1 MDLSDLLVSY
11 KQVELP
17 TYYEDTSTTVQP
29 LIPENLIA
37 RAQDVVQKPD
47 NKFVGWK
54 YPEPEV
60 VDMTQQNNFVAQDN
74 LPKVK
79 GSALFEQ
86 EMNKYMAAHPQDQQ
100 YRKTLT
106 LIAKKESNFVLDI
119 PNPRSTAV
127 GWFQFVDSTRR
138 GVMPNL
144 TKQQFRKDPQAQITA
159 AVRLLKA
166 CRAESNRFKNRR
178 GLSQIQIDY
187 GMWFSPKELKKYL
200 ATGHSNYKDAQGTS
214 LMDVFNKVKNG

>member
-37 RAQDVVQKPD
+37 RVQDVVQKPD
-47 NKFVGWK
+47 NKFIGWK
-54 YPEPEV
+54 YPELE
-60 VDMTQQNNFVAQDN
+60 DN
-74 LPKVK
+74 PVEISDNMPTVK

-86 EMNKYMAAHPQDQQ
+86 EMNRYMAAHPQDQQ
-100 YRKTLT
+100 YRNTLT
-106 LIAKKESNFVLDI
+106 TIAKKESNFKQHAA
-119 PNPRSTAV
+119 NSASSAV
-127 GWFQFVDSTRR
+127 GWFQFIDSTRR

-144 TKQQFRKDPQAQITA
+144 TKQEFINSPQAQISA
-159 AVRLLKA
+159 AVKLLKMN
-166 CRAESNRFKNRR
+166 RAISNQFKNRR

-187 GMWFSPKELKKYL
+187 GMWFSPKALRNYL
-200 ATGHSNYKDAQGTS
+200 DTGYSNFRDSQGTS
-214 LMDVFNKVKNG
+214 LINVLNKVKNG

>member
-54 YPEPEV
+54 YPELE
-60 VDMTQQNNFVAQDN
+60 DN
-74 LPKVK
+74 PVEISDNMPTVK

-86 EMNKYMAAHPQDQQ
+86 EMNKYMTAHPQDQQ
-100 YRKTLT
+100 YRNTLT
-106 LIAKKESNFVLDI
+106 TIAKKESNFKQHAA
-119 PNPRSTAV
+119 NSASSAV
-127 GWFQFVDSTRR
+127 GWFQFIDSTRR

-144 TKQQFRKDPQAQITA
+144 TKQEFINSPQAQISA
-159 AVRLLKA
+159 AVKLLKMN
-166 CRAESNRFKNRR
+166 RAISNQFKNRR

-187 GMWFSPKELKKYL
+187 GMWFSPKALRNYL
-200 ATGHSNYKDAQGTS
+200 DTGYSNFRDSQGTS
-214 LMDVFNKVKNG
+214 LINVLNKVKNG

>member
-47 NKFVGWK
+47 NKFIGWK
-54 YPEPEV
+54 YPELE
-60 VDMTQQNNFVAQDN
+60 DN
-74 LPKVK
+74 PVEISDNIPTVK

-100 YRKTLT
+100 YRNTLT
-106 LIAKKESNFVLDI
+106 TIAKKESNFKQHAA
-119 PNPRSTAV
+119 NSASSAV
-127 GWFQFVDSTRR
+127 GWFQFIDSTRR

-144 TKQQFRKDPQAQITA
+144 TKQEFINSPQAQISA
-159 AVRLLKA
+159 AVKLLKMN
-166 CRAESNRFKNRR
+166 RAISNQFKNRR

-187 GMWFSPKELKKYL
+187 GMWFSPKALRNYL
-200 ATGHSNYKDAQGTS
+200 DTGYSNFRDSQGTS
-214 LMDVFNKVKNG
+214 LINVLNKVKNG

>member
-17 TYYEDTSTTVQP
+17 TYYEDTSATVQP

-47 NKFVGWK
+47 DKFIGWK
-54 YPEPEV
+54 YPELE
-60 VDMTQQNNFVAQDN
+60 DN
-74 LPKVK
+74 PVEISDNMPTVK

-100 YRKTLT
+100 YRNTLT
-106 LIAKKESNFVLDI
+106 TIAKKESNFKQHAA
-119 PNPRSTAV
+119 NSASSAV
-127 GWFQFVDSTRR
+127 GWFQFIDSTRR

-144 TKQQFRKDPQAQITA
+144 TKQEFINSPQAQISA
-159 AVRLLKA
+159 AVKLLKMN
-166 CRAESNRFKNRR
+166 RAISNQFKNRR

-187 GMWFSPKELKKYL
+187 GMWFNPKALRNYL
-200 ATGHSNYKDAQGTS
+200 DTGYSNFRDSQGTS
-214 LMDVFNKVKNG
+214 LINVLNKVKNG

>member
-29 LIPENLIA
+29 LIPENLIT

-47 NKFVGWK
+47 NKFIGWK
-54 YPEPEV
+54 YPELE
-60 VDMTQQNNFVAQDN
+60 DN
-74 LPKVK
+74 PVEISDNMPTVK

-100 YRKTLT
+100 YRNTLT
-106 LIAKKESNFVLDI
+106 TIAKKESNFKQHAA
-119 PNPRSTAV
+119 NSASSAV
-127 GWFQFVDSTRR
+127 GWFQFIDSTRR

-144 TKQQFRKDPQAQITA
+144 TKQEFINSPQAQISA
-159 AVRLLKA
+159 AVKLLKMN
-166 CRAESNRFKNRR
+166 RAISNQFKNRR

-187 GMWFSPKELKKYL
+187 GMWFSPKALRNYL
-200 ATGHSNYKDAQGTS
+200 DTGYSNFRDSQGTS
-214 LMDVFNKVKNG
+214 LINVLNKVKNG

>member
-47 NKFVGWK
+47 NKFIGWK
-54 YPEPEV
+54 YPELE
-60 VDMTQQNNFVAQDN
+60 DN
-74 LPKVK
+74 PVEISDNMPTVK

-100 YRKTLT
+100 YRNTLT
-106 LIAKKESNFVLDI
+106 TIAKKESNFKQHAA
-119 PNPRSTAV
+119 NSASSAV
-127 GWFQFVDSTRR
+127 GWFQFIDSTRR

-144 TKQQFRKDPQAQITA
+144 TKQEFINSPQAQISA
-159 AVRLLKA
+159 AVKLLKVN
-166 CRAESNRFKNRR
+166 RAISNQFKNRR

-187 GMWFSPKELKKYL
+187 GMWFSPKALRNYL
-200 ATGHSNYKDAQGTS
+200 DTGYSNFRDSQGTS
-214 LMDVFNKVKNG
+214 LINVLNKVKNG

>member
-17 TYYEDTSTTVQP
+17 TYYEDTSITAQP

-47 NKFVGWK
+47 NKFIGWK
-54 YPEPEV
+54 YPEPE
-60 VDMTQQNNFVAQDN
+60 DN
-74 LPKVK
+74 PVEISDNMPTVK

-100 YRKTLT
+100 YRNTLT
-106 LIAKKESNFVLDI
+106 TIAKKESNFKQHAA
-119 PNPRSTAV
+119 NSASSAV
-127 GWFQFVDSTRR
+127 GWFQFINSTRR
-138 GVMPNL
+138 SVMPNL
-144 TKQQFRKDPQAQITA
+144 TKQEFINSPQAQISA
-159 AVRLLKA
+159 AVKLLKMN
-166 CRAESNRFKNRR
+166 RAISNQFKNRR

-187 GMWFSPKELKKYL
+187 GMWFSPKALRNYL
-200 ATGHSNYKDAQGTS
+200 DTGYSNFRDSQGTS
-214 LMDVFNKVKNG
+214 LINVFNKVKNG

>member
-17 TYYEDTSTTVQP
+17 TYYEDTSATVQP

-47 NKFVGWK
+47 NKFIGWK
-54 YPEPEV
+54 YPELE
-60 VDMTQQNNFVAQDN
+60 DN
-74 LPKVK
+74 PVEISDNMPTVK

-100 YRKTLT
+100 YRNTLT
-106 LIAKKESNFVLDI
+106 TIAKKESNFKQHAA
-119 PNPRSTAV
+119 NSASSAV
-127 GWFQFVDSTRR
+127 GWFQFIDSTRR

-144 TKQQFRKDPQAQITA
+144 TKQEFINSPQAQISA
-159 AVRLLKA
+159 AVKLLKMN
-166 CRAESNRFKNRR
+166 RAISNQFKNRR

-187 GMWFSPKELKKYL
+187 GMWFSPKALRNYL
-200 ATGHSNYKDAQGTS
+200 DTGYSNFRDSQGTS
-214 LMDVFNKVKNG
+214 LINVLNKVKNG

>member
-17 TYYEDTSTTVQP
+17 TYYEDNSTTIEP
-29 LIPENLIA
+29 LIPEDLVT

-47 NKFVGWK
+47 NKFIGWK
-54 YPEPEV
+54 YPELE
-60 VDMTQQNNFVAQDN
+60 DN
-74 LPKVK
+74 PVEISDNIPTVK

-100 YRKTLT
+100 YRNTLT
-106 LIAKKESNFVLDI
+106 TIAKKESNFKQHAA
-119 PNPRSTAV
+119 NSASSAV
-127 GWFQFVDSTRR
+127 GWFQFIDSTRR

-144 TKQQFRKDPQAQITA
+144 TKQEFINSPQAQISA
-159 AVRLLKA
+159 AVKLLKMN
-166 CRAESNRFKNRR
+166 RAISNQFKNRR

-187 GMWFSPKELKKYL
+187 SMWFSPKALRNYL
-200 ATGHSNYKDAQGTS
+200 DTGYSNFRDSQGTS
-214 LMDVFNKVKNG
+214 LINVLNKVKNG

>member
-47 NKFVGWK
+47 NKFIGWK
-54 YPEPEV
+54 YPELE
-60 VDMTQQNNFVAQDN
+60 DN
-74 LPKVK
+74 PVEISDNMPTVK
-79 GSALFEQ
+79 DSALFEQ
-86 EMNKYMAAHPQDQQ
+86 EMNKYMAAYPQDQQ
-100 YRKTLT
+100 YRNTLT
-106 LIAKKESNFVLDI
+106 TIAKKESNFKQHAA
-119 PNPRSTAV
+119 NSASSAV
-127 GWFQFVDSTRR
+127 GWFQFIDSTRR

-144 TKQQFRKDPQAQITA
+144 TKQEFINSPQAQISA
-159 AVRLLKA
+159 AVKLLKMN
-166 CRAESNRFKNRR
+166 RAISNQFKNRR

-187 GMWFSPKELKKYL
+187 GMWFSPKALRNYL
-200 ATGHSNYKDAQGTS
+200 DTGYSNFRDSQGTS
-214 LMDVFNKVKNG
+214 LINVLNKVKNG

>member
-17 TYYEDTSTTVQP
+17 TYYEDNSTTIEP
-29 LIPENLIA
+29 LIPEDLVT

-54 YPEPEV
+54 YPELE
-60 VDMTQQNNFVAQDN
+60 DN
-74 LPKVK
+74 PVEISDNIPTVK

-100 YRKTLT
+100 YRNTLT
-106 LIAKKESNFVLDI
+106 TIAKKESNFKQHAANI
-119 PNPRSTAV
+119 ASSAV
-127 GWFQFVDSTRR
+127 GWFQFIDSTRR

-144 TKQQFRKDPQAQITA
+144 TKQEFINSPQAQISA
-159 AVRLLKA
+159 AVKLLKMN
-166 CRAESNRFKNRR
+166 RAISNQFKNRR

-187 GMWFSPKELKKYL
+187 GMWFSPKALRNYL
-200 ATGHSNYKDAQGTS
+200 DTGYSNFRDSQGTS
-214 LMDVFNKVKNG
+214 LINVLNKVKNG

>member
-47 NKFVGWK
+47 NKFIGWK
-54 YPEPEV
+54 YPELE
-60 VDMTQQNNFVAQDN
+60 DN
-74 LPKVK
+74 PAEISDNMPTVK

-100 YRKTLT
+100 YRNTLT
-106 LIAKKESNFVLDI
+106 TIAEKESNFKQHAA
-119 PNPRSTAV
+119 NSASSAV
-127 GWFQFVDSTRR
+127 GWFQFIDSTRR

-144 TKQQFRKDPQAQITA
+144 TKQEFINSPQAQISA
-159 AVRLLKA
+159 AVKLLKMN
-166 CRAESNRFKNRR
+166 RAISNQFKNRH

-187 GMWFSPKELKKYL
+187 GMWFSPKALQNYL
-200 ATGHSNYKDAQGTS
+200 DTGYSNFRDSQGTS
-214 LMDVFNKVKNG
+214 LINVLNKVKNG

>member
-17 TYYEDTSTTVQP
+17 TYYEDTSATVQP

-54 YPEPEV
+54 YPEPE
-60 VDMTQQNNFVAQDN
+60 DN
-74 LPKVK
+74 PVEISDNMPTVK

-100 YRKTLT
+100 YRNTLT
-106 LIAKKESNFVLDI
+106 TIAKKESNFKQHAA
-119 PNPRSTAV
+119 NSASSAV
-127 GWFQFVDSTRR
+127 GWFQFIDSTRR

-144 TKQQFRKDPQAQITA
+144 TKQEFINSPQAQISA
-159 AVRLLKA
+159 AVKLLKMN
-166 CRAESNRFKNRR
+166 RAISNQFKNRR

-187 GMWFSPKELKKYL
+187 GMWFSPKALRNYL
-200 ATGHSNYKDAQGTS
+200 DTGYSNFRDSQGTS
-214 LMDVFNKVKNG
+214 LINVLNKVKNG

>member
-17 TYYEDTSTTVQP
+17 TYYEDTSTTAQP

-47 NKFVGWK
+47 NKFIGWK
-54 YPEPEV
+54 YPEPE
-60 VDMTQQNNFVAQDN
+60 DN
-74 LPKVK
+74 PVEISDNMPTVK

-100 YRKTLT
+100 YRNTLT
-106 LIAKKESNFVLDI
+106 TIAKKESNFKQHAA
-119 PNPRSTAV
+119 NSASSAV
-127 GWFQFVDSTRR
+127 GWFQFIDSTRR

-144 TKQQFRKDPQAQITA
+144 TKQEFINSPQAQISA
-159 AVRLLKA
+159 AVKLLKMN
-166 CRAESNRFKNRR
+166 RAISNQFKNRR

-187 GMWFSPKELKKYL
+187 GMWFSPKALRNYL
-200 ATGHSNYKDAQGTS
+200 DTGYSNFRDSQGTS
-214 LMDVFNKVKNG
+214 LINVLNKVKNG

>member
-47 NKFVGWK
+47 NKFIGWK
-54 YPEPEV
+54 YPEPE
-60 VDMTQQNNFVAQDN
+60 DN
-74 LPKVK
+74 PVEISDNMPTVK

-100 YRKTLT
+100 YRNTLT
-106 LIAKKESNFVLDI
+106 TIAKKESNFKQHAA
-119 PNPRSTAV
+119 NSASSAV
-127 GWFQFVDSTRR
+127 GWFQFIDSTRR

-144 TKQQFRKDPQAQITA
+144 TKQEFINSPQAQISA
-159 AVRLLKA
+159 AVKLLKMN
-166 CRAESNRFKNRR
+166 RAISNQFKNRR

-187 GMWFSPKELKKYL
+187 GMWFSPKALRNYL
-200 ATGHSNYKDAQGTS
+200 DTGYSNFRDSQGTS
-214 LMDVFNKVKNG
+214 LINVLNKVKNG

>member
-54 YPEPEV
+54 YPEPE
-60 VDMTQQNNFVAQDN
+60 DN
-74 LPKVK
+74 PVEISDNMPTVK

-100 YRKTLT
+100 YRNTLT
-106 LIAKKESNFVLDI
+106 TIAKKESNFKQHAA
-119 PNPRSTAV
+119 NSASSAV
-127 GWFQFVDSTRR
+127 GWFQFIDSTRR

-144 TKQQFRKDPQAQITA
+144 TKQEFINSPQAQISA
-159 AVRLLKA
+159 AVKLLKMN
-166 CRAESNRFKNRR
+166 RAISNQFKNRR

-187 GMWFSPKELKKYL
+187 GMWFSPKALRNYL
-200 ATGHSNYKDAQGTS
+200 DTGYSNFRDSQGTS
-214 LMDVFNKVKNG
+214 LINVLNKVKNG

>member
-54 YPEPEV
+54 YPEPE
-60 VDMTQQNNFVAQDN
+60 DN
-74 LPKVK
+74 PVEISDNMPTVK

-100 YRKTLT
+100 YRNTLT
-106 LIAKKESNFVLDI
+106 TIAKKESNFKQHAA
-119 PNPRSTAV
+119 NSASSAV
-127 GWFQFVDSTRR
+127 GWFQFIDSTRR

-144 TKQQFRKDPQAQITA
+144 TKQEFINSPQAQISA
-159 AVRLLKA
+159 AVKLLKMN
-166 CRAESNRFKNRR
+166 RAISNQFKNRR

-187 GMWFSPKELKKYL
+187 GMWFSPKALRNYL
-200 ATGHSNYKDAQGTS
+200 DTGYSNFRDSQGTS
-214 LMDVFNKVKNG
+214 FINVLNKVKNG

>member
-17 TYYEDTSTTVQP
+17 TYYEDTSTTAQP

-47 NKFVGWK
+47 NKFIGWK
-54 YPEPEV
+54 YPELE
-60 VDMTQQNNFVAQDN
+60 DN
-74 LPKVK
+74 PVEISDNMPTVK

-100 YRKTLT
+100 YRNTLT
-106 LIAKKESNFVLDI
+106 TIAKKESNFKQHVA
-119 PNPRSTAV
+119 NSASSAV
-127 GWFQFVDSTRR
+127 GWFQFIDSTRR

-144 TKQQFRKDPQAQITA
+144 TKQEFINSPQAQISA
-159 AVRLLKA
+159 AVKLLKMN
-166 CRAESNRFKNRR
+166 RAISNQFKNRR

-187 GMWFSPKELKKYL
+187 GMWFSPKALRNYL
-200 ATGHSNYKDAQGTS
+200 DTGYSNFRDSQGTS
-214 LMDVFNKVKNG
+214 LINVLNKVKNG

>member
-100 YRKTLT
+100 YRNTLT
-106 LIAKKESNFVLDI
+106 IIAKKESRFKQDAIN
-119 PNPRSTAV
+119 TASKAA

-138 GVMPNL
+138 GIMPHL
-144 TKQQFRKDPQAQITA
+144 TKQEFIRDPQAQITA
-159 AVRLLKA
+159 AVKLLKA
-166 CRAESNRFKNRR
+166 TRAESNRFKNRR

-187 GMWFSPKELKKYL
+187 GMWFSPAELKKYL
-200 ATGHSNYKDAQGTS
+200 ATGHSDFKDAQGTS
-214 LMDVFNKVKNG
+214 LMKIFNKVRNE

>member
-17 TYYEDTSTTVQP
+17 TYYEDNSTTIEP
-29 LIPENLIA
+29 LIPEDLVT

-47 NKFVGWK
+47 NKFIGWK
-54 YPEPEV
+54 YPELE
-60 VDMTQQNNFVAQDN
+60 DN
-74 LPKVK
+74 PVEISDNIPTVK

-100 YRKTLT
+100 YRNTLT
-106 LIAKKESNFVLDI
+106 TIAKKESNFKQHAA
-119 PNPRSTAV
+119 NSASSAV
-127 GWFQFVDSTRR
+127 GWFQFIDSTRR

-144 TKQQFRKDPQAQITA
+144 TKQEFINSPQAQISA
-159 AVRLLKA
+159 AVKLLKMN
-166 CRAESNRFKNRR
+166 RAISNQFKNRR

-187 GMWFSPKELKKYL
+187 GMWFSPKALRNYL
-200 ATGHSNYKDAQGTS
+200 DTGYSNFRDSQGTS
-214 LMDVFNKVKNG
+214 LINVLNKVKNG

>member
-17 TYYEDTSTTVQP
+17 TYYEDTTIQP

-54 YPEPEV
+54 YPEPE
-60 VDMTQQNNFVAQDN
+60 DN
-74 LPKVK
+74 PVEISDNMPTVK

-100 YRKTLT
+100 YRNTLT
-106 LIAKKESNFVLDI
+106 TIAKKESNFKQHVA
-119 PNPRSTAV
+119 NSASSAV
-127 GWFQFVDSTRR
+127 GWFQFIDSTRR

-144 TKQQFRKDPQAQITA
+144 TKQEFINSPQAQISA
-159 AVRLLKA
+159 AVKLLKMN
-166 CRAESNRFKNRR
+166 RAISNQFKNRR

-187 GMWFSPKELKKYL
+187 GMWFSPKALRNYL
-200 ATGHSNYKDAQGTS
+200 DTGYSNFRDSQGTS
-214 LMDVFNKVKNG
+214 LINVLNKVKNG

>member
-47 NKFVGWK
+47 NKFIGWK
-54 YPEPEV
+54 YPELE
-60 VDMTQQNNFVAQDN
+60 DN
-74 LPKVK
+74 PVEISDNMPTVK

-100 YRKTLT
+100 YRNTLT
-106 LIAKKESNFVLDI
+106 TIAKKESNFKQHAA
-119 PNPRSTAV
+119 NSASSAV
-127 GWFQFVDSTRR
+127 GWFQFIDSTRR

-144 TKQQFRKDPQAQITA
+144 TKQEFINSPQAQISA
-159 AVRLLKA
+159 AVKLLKMN
-166 CRAESNRFKNRR
+166 RAISNQFKNRR

-187 GMWFSPKELKKYL
+187 GMWFSPKALRNYL
-200 ATGHSNYKDAQGTS
+200 DTGYSNFRDSQGTS
-214 LMDVFNKVKNG
+214 LINVLNKVKNG

>member
-47 NKFVGWK
+47 NKFIGWK
-54 YPEPEV
+54 YPELE
-60 VDMTQQNNFVAQDN
+60 DN
-74 LPKVK
+74 PVEISDNIPTVK

-100 YRKTLT
+100 YRNTLT
-106 LIAKKESNFVLDI
+106 TIAKKESNFKQHAT
-119 PNPRSTAV
+119 NSASSAV
-127 GWFQFVDSTRR
+127 GWFQFIDSTRR
-138 GVMPNL
+138 SIMPNL
-144 TKQQFRKDPQAQITA
+144 TKQEFINSPQAQISA
-159 AVRLLKA
+159 AVKLLKMN
-166 CRAESNRFKNRR
+166 RAISNQFKNRR

-187 GMWFSPKELKKYL
+187 GMWFSPKALRNYL
-200 ATGHSNYKDAQGTS
+200 DTGYSNFRDSQGTS
-214 LMDVFNKVKNG
+214 LINVLNKVKNE

>member
-47 NKFVGWK
+47 NKFIGWK
-54 YPEPEV
+54 YPEPE
-60 VDMTQQNNFVAQDN
+60 DN
-74 LPKVK
+74 PVEISDNMPTVK

-100 YRKTLT
+100 YRNTLT
-106 LIAKKESNFVLDI
+106 TIAKKESNFKQHAV
-119 PNPRSTAV
+119 NSASSAV
-127 GWFQFVDSTRR
+127 GWFQFIDSTRR

-144 TKQQFRKDPQAQITA
+144 TKQEFINSPQAQISA
-159 AVRLLKA
+159 AVKLLKMN
-166 CRAESNRFKNRR
+166 RAISNQFKNRR

-187 GMWFSPKELKKYL
+187 GMWFSPKALRNYL
-200 ATGHSNYKDAQGTS
+200 DTGYSNFRDSQGTS
-214 LMDVFNKVKNG
+214 LINVLNKVKNG

>member
-54 YPEPEV
+54 YPELE
-60 VDMTQQNNFVAQDN
+60 DN
-74 LPKVK
+74 PVEISDNMPTVK

-100 YRKTLT
+100 YRNTLT
-106 LIAKKESNFVLDI
+106 TIAKKESNFKQHAA
-119 PNPRSTAV
+119 NSASSAV
-127 GWFQFVDSTRR
+127 GWFQFIDSTRR

-144 TKQQFRKDPQAQITA
+144 TKQEFINSPQAQISA
-159 AVRLLKA
+159 AVKLLKMN
-166 CRAESNRFKNRR
+166 RAISNQFKNRR

-187 GMWFSPKELKKYL
+187 GMWFSPKALRNYL
-200 ATGHSNYKDAQGTS
+200 DTGYSNFRDSQGTS
-214 LMDVFNKVKNG
+214 LINVLNKVKNG

>member
-47 NKFVGWK
+47 NKFIGWK
-54 YPEPEV
+54 YPELE
-60 VDMTQQNNFVAQDN
+60 DN
-74 LPKVK
+74 PVEISDNMPTVK

-100 YRKTLT
+100 YRNTLT
-106 LIAKKESNFVLDI
+106 TIAKKESNFKQQLTAHHLQQDGFSLQIVLDE
-119 PNPRSTAV
+119 V
-127 GWFQFVDSTRR
+127 
-138 GVMPNL
+138 
-144 TKQQFRKDPQAQITA
+144 
-159 AVRLLKA
+159 
-166 CRAESNRFKNRR
+166 
-178 GLSQIQIDY
+178 
-187 GMWFSPKELKKYL
+187 
-200 ATGHSNYKDAQGTS
+200 
-214 LMDVFNKVKNG
+214 

>member
-17 TYYEDTSTTVQP
+17 TYYEDNSTTIEP
-29 LIPENLIA
+29 LIPEDLVT

-47 NKFVGWK
+47 NKFIDWK
-54 YPEPEV
+54 YPELE
-60 VDMTQQNNFVAQDN
+60 DN
-74 LPKVK
+74 PVEISDNIPTVK

-100 YRKTLT
+100 YRNTLT
-106 LIAKKESNFVLDI
+106 TIAKKESNFKQHAA
-119 PNPRSTAV
+119 NSASSAV
-127 GWFQFVDSTRR
+127 GWFQFIDSTRR

-144 TKQQFRKDPQAQITA
+144 TKQEFINSPQAQISA
-159 AVRLLKA
+159 AVKLLKMN
-166 CRAESNRFKNRR
+166 RAISNQFKNRR

-187 GMWFSPKELKKYL
+187 GMWFSPKALRNYL
-200 ATGHSNYKDAQGTS
+200 DTGYSNFRDSQGTS
-214 LMDVFNKVKNG
+214 LINVLNKVKNG

>member
-54 YPEPEV
+54 YPEPE
-60 VDMTQQNNFVAQDN
+60 DN
-74 LPKVK
+74 PVEISDTMPTVK

-100 YRKTLT
+100 YRNTLT
-106 LIAKKESNFVLDI
+106 TIAKKESNFKQHAA
-119 PNPRSTAV
+119 NSASSAV
-127 GWFQFVDSTRR
+127 GWFQFIDSTRR

-144 TKQQFRKDPQAQITA
+144 TKQEFINSPQAQISA
-159 AVRLLKA
+159 AVKLLKMN
-166 CRAESNRFKNRR
+166 RAISNQFKNRR

-187 GMWFSPKELKKYL
+187 GMWFSPKALRNYL
-200 ATGHSNYKDAQGTS
+200 DTGYSNFRDSQGTS
-214 LMDVFNKVKNG
+214 LINVLNKVKNG

>member
-47 NKFVGWK
+47 NKFIGWK
-54 YPEPEV
+54 YPELE
-60 VDMTQQNNFVAQDN
+60 DN
-74 LPKVK
+74 PVEISDNMPTVK

-86 EMNKYMAAHPQDQQ
+86 EMNKYIAAHPQDQQ
-100 YRKTLT
+100 YRNTLT
-106 LIAKKESNFVLDI
+106 TIAKKESNFKQHAA
-119 PNPRSTAV
+119 NSASSAV
-127 GWFQFVDSTRR
+127 GWFQFIDSTRR

-144 TKQQFRKDPQAQITA
+144 TKQEFINSPQAQISA
-159 AVRLLKA
+159 AVKLLKMN
-166 CRAESNRFKNRR
+166 RAISNQFKNRR

-187 GMWFSPKELKKYL
+187 GMWFSPKALQNYL
-200 ATGHSNYKDAQGTS
+200 DTGYSNFRDSQGTS
-214 LMDVFNKVKNG
+214 LINVLNKVKNG

>member
-17 TYYEDTSTTVQP
+17 TYYEDTSATVQP

-47 NKFVGWK
+47 NKFIGWK
-54 YPEPEV
+54 YPEPE
-60 VDMTQQNNFVAQDN
+60 DN
-74 LPKVK
+74 PVEISDNMPTVK

-100 YRKTLT
+100 YRNTLT
-106 LIAKKESNFVLDI
+106 TIAKKESNFKQHAA
-119 PNPRSTAV
+119 NSASSAV
-127 GWFQFVDSTRR
+127 GWFQFIDSTRR
-138 GVMPNL
+138 GIMPNL
-144 TKQQFRKDPQAQITA
+144 TKQEFINSPQAQISA
-159 AVRLLKA
+159 AVKLLKMN
-166 CRAESNRFKNRR
+166 RAISNQFKNRR

-187 GMWFSPKELKKYL
+187 GMWFSPKALRNYL
-200 ATGHSNYKDAQGTS
+200 DTGYSNFRDSQGTS
-214 LMDVFNKVKNG
+214 LINVLNKVKNG

>member
-17 TYYEDTSTTVQP
+17 TYYEDNSTTIQP
-29 LIPENLIA
+29 LIPEDLVT

-54 YPEPEV
+54 YPEPQEQEIN
-60 VDMTQQNNFVAQDN
+60 DMPVQNN
-74 LPKVK
+74 LPTVK

-187 GMWFSPKELKKYL
+187 GMWFSPAELKKYL

>member
-17 TYYEDTSTTVQP
+17 TYYEDTSATVQP

-47 NKFVGWK
+47 NKFIDWK
-54 YPEPEV
+54 YPELE
-60 VDMTQQNNFVAQDN
+60 DN
-74 LPKVK
+74 PVEISDNMPTVK

-100 YRKTLT
+100 YRNTLT
-106 LIAKKESNFVLDI
+106 TIAKKESNFKQHAA
-119 PNPRSTAV
+119 NSASSAV
-127 GWFQFVDSTRR
+127 GWFQFIDSTRR

-144 TKQQFRKDPQAQITA
+144 TKQEFINSPQAQISTA
-159 AVRLLKA
+159 VKLLKMN
-166 CRAESNRFKNRR
+166 RAISNQFKNRR

-187 GMWFSPKELKKYL
+187 GMWFSPKALRNYL
-200 ATGHSNYKDAQGTS
+200 DTGYSNFRDSQGTS
-214 LMDVFNKVKNG
+214 LINVLNKVKNG

>member
-47 NKFVGWK
+47 NKFIGWK
-54 YPEPEV
+54 YPELE
-60 VDMTQQNNFVAQDN
+60 DN
-74 LPKVK
+74 PVEISDNMPTVK

-100 YRKTLT
+100 YRNTLT
-106 LIAKKESNFVLDI
+106 TIAKKESNFKQHAA
-119 PNPRSTAV
+119 NSTSSAV
-127 GWFQFVDSTRR
+127 GWFQFIDSTRR

-144 TKQQFRKDPQAQITA
+144 TKQEFINSPQAQISA
-159 AVRLLKA
+159 AVKLLKMN
-166 CRAESNRFKNRR
+166 RAISNQFKNRR

-187 GMWFSPKELKKYL
+187 GMWFSPKALRNYL
-200 ATGHSNYKDAQGTS
+200 DTGYSNFRDSQGTS
-214 LMDVFNKVKNG
+214 LINVLNKVKNG

>member
-17 TYYEDTSTTVQP
+17 TYYEDTSATVQP

-47 NKFVGWK
+47 NKFIGWK
-54 YPEPEV
+54 YPELE
-60 VDMTQQNNFVAQDN
+60 DN
-74 LPKVK
+74 PVEISDNMPTVK

-100 YRKTLT
+100 YRNTLT
-106 LIAKKESNFVLDI
+106 TIAKKESNFKQHAA
-119 PNPRSTAV
+119 NSASSAV
-127 GWFQFVDSTRR
+127 GWFQFIDSTRR

-144 TKQQFRKDPQAQITA
+144 TKQEFINSPQAQISA
-159 AVRLLKA
+159 AVKLLKMN
-166 CRAESNRFKNRR
+166 RAISNQFKNRR

-187 GMWFSPKELKKYL
+187 GMWFNPKALRNYL
-200 ATGHSNYKDAQGTS
+200 DTGYSNFRDSQGTS
-214 LMDVFNKVKNG
+214 LINVLNKVKNG

>member
-54 YPEPEV
+54 YPEPE
-60 VDMTQQNNFVAQDN
+60 NNPVEISDN
-74 LPKVK
+74 MPTVK

-86 EMNKYMAAHPQDQQ
+86 EMNKYMATHPQDQQ
-100 YRKTLT
+100 YRNTLT
-106 LIAKKESNFVLDI
+106 TIAKKESNFKQHAA
-119 PNPRSTAV
+119 NSASSAV
-127 GWFQFVDSTRR
+127 GWFQFIDSTRR

-144 TKQQFRKDPQAQITA
+144 TKQEFINSPQAQISA
-159 AVRLLKA
+159 AVKLLKMN
-166 CRAESNRFKNRR
+166 RAISNQFKNRR

-187 GMWFSPKELKKYL
+187 GMWFSPKALRNYL
-200 ATGHSNYKDAQGTS
+200 DTGYSNFRDSQGTS
-214 LMDVFNKVKNG
+214 LINVLNKVKNG

>member
-54 YPEPEV
+54 YPEP

-100 YRKTLT
+100 YRNTLT
-106 LIAKKESNFVLDI
+106 TIAKKESNFKQHAA
-119 PNPRSTAV
+119 NSASSAV
-127 GWFQFVDSTRR
+127 GWFQFIDSTRR

-144 TKQQFRKDPQAQITA
+144 TKQEFINSPQAQISA
-159 AVRLLKA
+159 AVKLLKMN
-166 CRAESNRFKNRR
+166 RAISNQFKNRR

-187 GMWFSPKELKKYL
+187 GMWFSPKALRNYL
-200 ATGHSNYKDAQGTS
+200 DTGYSNFRDSQGTS
-214 LMDVFNKVKNG
+214 LINVFNKVKNG

>member
-17 TYYEDTSTTVQP
+17 TYYEDTSATVQP

-47 NKFVGWK
+47 NKFIGWK
-54 YPEPEV
+54 YPEPE
-60 VDMTQQNNFVAQDN
+60 DN
-74 LPKVK
+74 PVEISDNMPTVK

-100 YRKTLT
+100 YRNTLT
-106 LIAKKESNFVLDI
+106 TIAKKESNFKQHAA
-119 PNPRSTAV
+119 NSASSAV
-127 GWFQFVDSTRR
+127 GWFQFIDSTRR

-144 TKQQFRKDPQAQITA
+144 TKQEFINSPQAQISA
-159 AVRLLKA
+159 AVKLLKMN
-166 CRAESNRFKNRR
+166 RAISNQFKNRR

-187 GMWFSPKELKKYL
+187 GMWFSPKALRNYL
-200 ATGHSNYKDAQGTS
+200 DTGYSNFRDSQGTS
-214 LMDVFNKVKNG
+214 LINVLNKVKNG

>member
-11 KQVELP
+11 KQVKLP

-47 NKFVGWK
+47 NKFIGWK
-54 YPEPEV
+54 YPELE
-60 VDMTQQNNFVAQDN
+60 DN
-74 LPKVK
+74 PVEISDNMPTVK

-100 YRKTLT
+100 YRNTLT
-106 LIAKKESNFVLDI
+106 TIAKKESNFKQHAV
-119 PNPRSTAV
+119 NSASSAV
-127 GWFQFVDSTRR
+127 GWFQFIDSTRR

-144 TKQQFRKDPQAQITA
+144 TKQEFINSPQAQISA
-159 AVRLLKA
+159 AVKLLKMN
-166 CRAESNRFKNRR
+166 RAISNQFKNRR

-187 GMWFSPKELKKYL
+187 GMWFSPKALRNYL
-200 ATGHSNYKDAQGTS
+200 DTGYSNFRDSQGTS
-214 LMDVFNKVKNG
+214 LINVLNKVKNG

>member
-54 YPEPEV
+54 YPEPE
-60 VDMTQQNNFVAQDN
+60 DN
-74 LPKVK
+74 PVEISDNMPTVK

-86 EMNKYMAAHPQDQQ
+86 EMNKYMATHPQDQQ
-100 YRKTLT
+100 YRNTLT
-106 LIAKKESNFVLDI
+106 TIAKKESNFKQHAA
-119 PNPRSTAV
+119 NSASSAV
-127 GWFQFVDSTRR
+127 GWFQFIDSTRR

-144 TKQQFRKDPQAQITA
+144 TKQEFINSPQAQISA
-159 AVRLLKA
+159 AVKLLKMN
-166 CRAESNRFKNRR
+166 RAVSNQFKNRR

-187 GMWFSPKELKKYL
+187 GMWFSPKALRNYL
-200 ATGHSNYKDAQGTS
+200 DTGYSNFRDSQGTS
-214 LMDVFNKVKNG
+214 LINVLNKVKNG